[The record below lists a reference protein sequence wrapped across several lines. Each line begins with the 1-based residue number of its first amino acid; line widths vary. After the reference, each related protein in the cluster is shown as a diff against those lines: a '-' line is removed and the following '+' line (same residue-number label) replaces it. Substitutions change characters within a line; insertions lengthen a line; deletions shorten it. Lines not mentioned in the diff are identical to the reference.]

1 LSFSKFHSHPDLPP
15 GLLVTAKGF
24 PDISTRELLSL
35 IHTVPDY
42 RHNLIDPIPML
53 CLVDGDPYGLNIYGV
68 YKNGGDKGS
77 VIERLRLALPDLKF
91 LGVQFADFGSEQ
103 SSPGDGLIALTTR
116 DQRKVEIMLQKAW
129 VRREPE
135 VVYVRQV
142 SN

>member
-1 LSFSKFHSHPDLPP
+1 
-15 GLLVTAKGF
+15 
-24 PDISTRELLSL
+24 
-35 IHTVPDY
+35 
-42 RHNLIDPIPML
+42 ML

-91 LGVQFADFGSEQ
+91 LGVQFADFGCEQ
-103 SSPGDGLIALTTR
+103 SSPEDGLIALTAR

-135 VVYVRQV
+135 VVYARTV